1 MYRILGRAGSTA
13 LLMGNEAVA
22 RGFLEAGGGFAAGYP
37 GTPST
42 EVIESLAEVAKEAG
56 IYVEWSSNEKVAVE
70 AAYGASLAGVRS
82 IATMKHVGL
91 NVAADALMSIAYTGV
106 RGGMLV
112 FVAGDPSMWSS
123 QNEQDDRYYGL
134 ISYVPVLTPSDPQ
147 EAKDLT
153 VLGLDLSEK
162 FSHPFMMVSTTRV
175 SHTRGPVVLG
185 PLRPPRTAGKFER
198 ARGLTLVPAVAREQ
212 REKLISKWEDIRKT
226 FAGLGQF
233 NRVEGDGDVAIVT
246 DGVAYGFVK
255 ESLSELGPEADK
267 VKVVKIATPLP
278 FPRSFVIDAISNV
291 KRVLVVEELEPVVE
305 GQLKQALEEERLTP
319 EVHGKD
325 LVGLAGEL
333 TLDRV
338 RRAVR
343 SFLGLPVEEPRL
355 YKVDLQIPP
364 RPPAFCPGC
373 PHRATFYA
381 LRRAVNRLRLK
392 AIYSG
397 DIGCYSLGL
406 YEPFREQD
414 IIIEM
419 GGSVG
424 AANGLA
430 HAAQD
435 QVPIAIIGDST
446 FFHAGIPGLINAMYN
461 RAPMLLLVLDNRTT
475 AMTGEQPDPGSGVT
489 AMGDEAPVISIEGI
503 ARGIGIEKVVTFDP
517 FDING
522 ATNAMAEAL
531 EYVVKERRPAVAVAR
546 RACALDALR
555 RARKAKVQ
563 VPLYQV
569 EDDKCTACGICYNA
583 FSCPAIFVKDDRKAW
598 IDPSLCTGCGVCAEI
613 CPYKAIVKVVQEGKG
628 WEEAWM

>member
-1 MYRILGRAGSTA
+1 MYRILGRPGSTQ

-22 RGFLEAGGGFAAGYP
+22 RGFLEAGGGFASGYP

-42 EVIESLAEVAKEAG
+42 EVIESLADVAKEVG
-56 IYVEWSSNEKVAVE
+56 IYVEWSANEKVALE
-70 AAYGASLAGVRS
+70 AAYGASLTGVRS

-106 RGGMLV
+106 KAGMLV
-112 FVAGDPSMWSS
+112 FAAGDPSMWSS
-123 QNEQDDRYYGL
+123 QNEQDNRYYGL

-153 VLGLDLSEK
+153 ILGLDLSEK

-185 PLRPPRTAGKFER
+185 PLRPPKVSGSFER

-212 REKLISKWEDIRKT
+212 REKLISKWEELRKA
-226 FAGLGQF
+226 FNGLGQF
-233 NRVEGDGDVAIVT
+233 NRVEGEGDQAILV
-246 DGVAYGFVK
+246 DGVAYSFVK
-255 ESLSELGPEADK
+255 EALSEVEGAAK
-267 VKVVKIATPLP
+267 VKVVKLSTPLP
-278 FPRSFVIDAISNV
+278 FPREFVIDAV
-291 KRVLVVEELEPVVE
+291 KDARRVLVVEELEPVVE
-305 GQLKQALEEERLTP
+305 GQLKQALSEEGIRL

-333 TLDRV
+333 TLERV

-343 SFLGLPVEEPRL
+343 TFLGLPVEEPKL

-373 PHRATFYA
+373 PHRATFYS

-392 AIYSG
+392 PIYSG

-406 YEPFREQD
+406 YEPFKEQD

-430 HAAQD
+430 HTAKD

-446 FFHAGIPGLINAMYN
+446 FFHAGVPGLINAVYN

-475 AMTGEQPDPGSGVT
+475 AMTGEQPDPGSGLT
-489 AMGDEAPVISIEGI
+489 ATGEEAPVISIEAI
-503 ARGIGIEKVVTFDP
+503 AKGVGVEKVVTFDP
-517 FDING
+517 FDVKG
-522 ATNAMAEAL
+522 ATDAMAEAL
-531 EYVVKERRPAVAVAR
+531 EYVVKERKPAVAVAR
-546 RACALDALR
+546 KACALDAV
-555 RARKAKVQ
+555 RKARRNKVQ
-563 VPLYQV
+563 IPLYQV
-569 EDDKCTACGICYNA
+569 VDDKCTACGICYNA

-628 WEEAWM
+628 WEEAWQ